1 MCLYIYASV
10 ACNWMVTV
18 LYKFI
23 QFLAAELDTHT
34 YIYIYL
40 LYALWICMNYLAYL
54 LFTFSE

>member
-1 MCLYIYASV
+1 
-10 ACNWMVTV
+10 MVTV